1 MAAVQVDRQLG
12 PGKRAVLAGL
22 RAYNAKQVGR
32 IDHVPLSVTLREKR
46 NIVGAV
52 VGDTHLG
59 WLFVQWFWIDEKY
72 RGKGFGEKLLTTAE
86 AEARKRGA
94 KNVYLDTWSFQAP
107 GFYKK
112 LGYEEFH
119 VSQDFPRGHTRHYFR
134 KDLV

>member
-112 LGYEEFH
+112 LGYREFGRL
-119 VSQDFPRGHTRHYFR
+119 DDYPPGHYRAWMT
-134 KDLV
+134 KAL